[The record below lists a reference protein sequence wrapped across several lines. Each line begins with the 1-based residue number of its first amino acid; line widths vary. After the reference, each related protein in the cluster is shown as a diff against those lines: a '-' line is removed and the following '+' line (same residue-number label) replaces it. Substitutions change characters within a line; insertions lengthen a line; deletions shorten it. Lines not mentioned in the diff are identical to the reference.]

1 MIARA
6 LSYLGLRRIRKNKS
20 GAVATEYAFIIPFI
34 SIVAALGMTLLGNNL
49 SGFFTDIGS
58 ALSNMVCA
66 MPENASENGQDN
78 SNKCK

>member
-6 LSYLGLRRIRKNKS
+6 LTYLRLRKIRKNNS
-20 GAVATEYAFIIPFI
+20 GAVATEYAFIIAFI
-34 SIVAALGMTLLGNNL
+34 SIVAAMGMTLLGTNL

-58 ALSNMVCA
+58 ALSNMACA
-66 MPENASENGQDN
+66 MPDTASDNGQDN